1 VGRQSDGR
9 QWVCLNLSHGH
20 TGGHTQRCMDTG
32 DGQILNQ
39 MADVVLR
46 WNLRIVTMS
55 SKR

>member
-1 VGRQSDGR
+1 MGRQSDGR